1 MLVGTT
7 LQGYP
12 LEKFLEAGGFGA
24 VYLTADAN
32 GEPRAVKVLFP
43 PHSLGNDMEVWAV
56 RSAHFLT
63 EATTT
68 TTTTSFQHPN
78 IIRVFNT
85 SQAYW
90 HYQDPLKNQPGHLDL
105 SGAYPLLFYVAEY
118 ISDGVDQRLQNG
130 NLFSP
135 DETINIGGQVCE
147 ALAALHS
154 ANPRVLHLHL
164 DLNPG
169 NIRLAEGD
177 RAVVTDLGVAR
188 IDGLPS
194 AYVDREGP
202 IFFWG

>member
-12 LEKFLEAGGFGA
+12 LEKFLGAGGFGA

-43 PHSLGNDMEVWAV
+43 PHSLGNEDMEVWAV

-68 TTTTSFQHPN
+68 TASFQHPN

-90 HYQDPLKNQPGHLDL
+90 HYQDPLR
-105 SGAYPLLFYVAEY
+105 
-118 ISDGVDQRLQNG
+118 ISRGIW
-130 NLFSP
+130 
-135 DETINIGGQVCE
+135 T
-147 ALAALHS
+147 LAAPILS
-154 ANPRVLHLHL
+154 FF
-164 DLNPG
+164 
-169 NIRLAEGD
+169 
-177 RAVVTDLGVAR
+177 TW
-188 IDGLPS
+188 PS
-194 AYVDREGP
+194 
-202 IFFWG
+202 IFPMG